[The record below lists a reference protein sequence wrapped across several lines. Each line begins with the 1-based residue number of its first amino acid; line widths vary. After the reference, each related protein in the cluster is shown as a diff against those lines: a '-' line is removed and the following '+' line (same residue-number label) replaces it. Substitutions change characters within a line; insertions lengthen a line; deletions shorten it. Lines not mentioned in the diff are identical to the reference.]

1 MEKLNKKE
9 TKQLWEALEMIAS
22 MCVSLAT
29 GEKVTSPWTGKR
41 LTRKEVKHFHFMTH
55 CAFTGRCDD
64 KGWPIQTVMNRFM
77 RELQTKLNGIAAKA
91 AVRQ

>member
-29 GEKVTSPWTGKR
+29 GRKLLRLGLANASP
-41 LTRKEVKHFHFMTH
+41 
-55 CAFTGRCDD
+55 
-64 KGWPIQTVMNRFM
+64 
-77 RELQTKLNGIAAKA
+77 AKK
-91 AVRQ
+91 